1 MIFRVSIG
9 YYNFDIPD
17 DNTAMSFAELAKN
30 FVVQDKTFPIDVG
43 ITLIDEDEEVATVLM
58 KAKTPF

>member
-43 ITLIDEDEEVATVLM
+43 ITLINEDEEVATDE
-58 KAKTPF
+58 

>member
-43 ITLIDEDEEVATVLM
+43 ITLIDEEVAENE
-58 KAKTPF
+58 

>member
-1 MIFRVSIG
+1 MIFRVNIG

-30 FVVQDKTFPIDVG
+30 FIVQDKAFPIDVG
-43 ITLIDEDEEVATVLM
+43 ITLVNEDEEVAENE
-58 KAKTPF
+58 